1 MCDAAEK
8 SGPVLVTP
16 ATKSGQHWV
25 SNVGGDCLFPIS
37 LDDSIDEEEDPIC
50 SGFLRLFCGRKFKTA
65 EKLRGVFHTFVW
77 DVRDPCQLVTC
88 EVAAGYFAKA
98 KHLYGD
104 GSKKND
110 WKGVLIIELAPHM
123 YSCGKT
129 LYEENGDGADSLAHT
144 PAFCLTQAGRGLIEL
159 FSFYFCE
166 SKKEIIKT
174 KAADDSRRAK
184 KISQAG
190 EKNL

>member
-1 MCDAAEK
+1 M
-8 SGPVLVTP
+8 P
-16 ATKSGQHWV
+16 
-25 SNVGGDCLFPIS
+25 
-37 LDDSIDEEEDPIC
+37 
-50 SGFLRLFCGRKFKTA
+50 
-65 EKLRGVFHTFVW
+65 
-77 DVRDPCQLVTC
+77 
-88 EVAAGYFAKA
+88 
-98 KHLYGD
+98 
-104 GSKKND
+104 
-110 WKGVLIIELAPHM
+110 IIELAPHM

-144 PAFCLTQAGRGLIEL
+144 PALCLTQAGRGLIEL